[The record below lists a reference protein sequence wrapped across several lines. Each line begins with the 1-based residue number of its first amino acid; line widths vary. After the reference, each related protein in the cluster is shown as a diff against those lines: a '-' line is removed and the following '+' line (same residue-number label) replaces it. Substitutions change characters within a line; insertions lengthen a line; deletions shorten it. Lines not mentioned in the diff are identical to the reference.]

1 MKDFSDPQVL
11 AGLTKKFI
19 LSVSICNTGY
29 SNVFQLPSKG
39 PEWLSWKTIKDF
51 FKQRE
56 INRRKCKELVSQL
69 H

>member
-39 PEWLSWKTIKDF
+39 PEWLSWKAI
-51 FKQRE
+51 
-56 INRRKCKELVSQL
+56 
-69 H
+69 